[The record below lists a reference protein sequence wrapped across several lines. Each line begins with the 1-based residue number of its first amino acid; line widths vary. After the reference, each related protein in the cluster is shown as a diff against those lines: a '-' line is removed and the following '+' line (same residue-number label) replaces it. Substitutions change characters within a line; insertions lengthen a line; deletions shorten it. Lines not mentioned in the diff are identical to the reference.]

1 MERQPAGRYNFK
13 REDSGDGPGIK
24 IHHEGSH
31 DLLGHRPRGPDR
43 FDPPSRPSASS
54 RLLDCSTAITAATL
68 VAHTRGAVLPTAV
81 ENKSKFIPIVLRPIS
96 LVSSRRP
103 LGHHLP
109 YHTIPYHIIPCHTPA
124 HSLPAGSIHY
134 TTVHYNR
141 QTKPIQIP
149 SSTYLSYFF

>member
-54 RLLDCSTAITAATL
+54 RLLDCSIL
-68 VAHTRGAVLPTAV
+68 
-81 ENKSKFIPIVLRPIS
+81 PIVPF
-96 LVSSRRP
+96 P
-103 LGHHLP
+103 LCRLAPLDAKH
-109 YHTIPYHIIPCHTPA
+109 HTIPYNTMPYPGPFPPGRIHT
-124 HSLPAGSIHY
+124 LHY
-134 TTVHYNR
+134 RTL
-141 QTKPIQIP
+141 Q
-149 SSTYLSYFF
+149 